1 MEGTMRKAI
10 IINSLEKKQV
20 FFTDG
25 IEDSQIF
32 EFVRYIEKTLHQS
45 NLNQLTDEELITF
58 AKEKLKV
65 YLEPTKLVAEIN
77 INKP

>member
-32 EFVRYIEKTLHQS
+32 EFVSYIEKTLHQS

-65 YLEPTKLVAEIN
+65 YLEPTELVAEIN

>member
-1 MEGTMRKAI
+1 MRKTI
-10 IINSLEKKQV
+10 IINSFEKKQV

-32 EFVRYIEKTLHQS
+32 EFVSYIEKTLHQS
-45 NLNQLTDEELITF
+45 NLSQLTDEELITF
-58 AKEKLKV
+58 AKEQLKV

>member
-1 MEGTMRKAI
+1 MEGTMRKTI
-10 IINSLEKKQV
+10 IINSFKKKQV

-32 EFVRYIEKTLHQS
+32 EFVSYIEKTLHQS

-58 AKEKLKV
+58 AKEQLNV